1 MVLTLLLLLLLLLT
15 GASMPGGSQCCSG
28 PGSGIPGQEV
38 FTYLSK
44 MFENVVIRNVN
55 INKCLPP
62 AGVYVDRQTVAT
74 ST

>member
-1 MVLTLLLLLLLLLT
+1 MVFTLLLLLLLL
-15 GASMPGGSQCCSG
+15 SMPGGSQCCSG
-28 PGSGIPGQEV
+28 PGSGIPGLDV

-44 MFENVVIRNVN
+44 MFENVVIGKVN